1 VPILEWTG
9 FFIAFSGLRVVAD
22 EAVYSDETFH
32 LCLLWAQVWGV
43 KRLSHLNDHP
53 AEEWALPLDAPR
65 RPDYDTM
72 QGYLA
77 EVLARD
83 GSQDTE
89 HPDQVWEGG
98 LIDTAQVETLKQWA
112 AAGLFRGWIWYLD
125 SHTVEYTG
133 HASIGRTRHGT
144 KHTSVRGVVEYCL
157 FNWAPALST
166 YRPAG
171 SKLHQVIPELVTK
184 ANRHLPAD
192 CQVRILAFDKEGYD
206 ATLLNWFDQEGMIP
220 ITWLKATTPNLRALA
235 AVPEEEFIDLPE
247 PLIVGKAGKEHQ
259 VVRLAETILDIP
271 DHRPVRTVVLE
282 TDQGR
287 RFGIITHAWQP
298 EEGDLH
304 DWRVMTTVAVLEA
317 MRLKQ
322 QAENYYKVKRHEL
335 AGDAIPTHQ
344 VHTVTL
350 AEEYDLNKGRSLL
363 RRAQRQV
370 VEYEAVMER
379 YRAALEIGELSKQ
392 EYHTLHQRAARLHA
406 QNLARVAERTV
417 ELKQVA
423 VDAATGRAQRTYQ
436 VKRLDVRK
444 ITLLNLY
451 EAHAYVILK
460 LLAEEM
466 GLDGM
471 GPERLRREV
480 LAFGN
485 RPAAT
490 GDDGVCRANSTS
502 ESSVGLRVVMPSPGR
517 LPGNVQPGWG
527 AIPPEVQLVRFRTHV
542 RQK

>member
-1 VPILEWTG
+1 MYN
-9 FFIAFSGLRVVAD
+9 D
-22 EAVYSDETFH
+22 KTFQ
-32 LCLLWAQVWGV
+32 LCLFWAQVWGV

-65 RPDYDTM
+65 RPDYDTV

-77 EVLARD
+77 EVLTQD

-89 HPDQVWEGG
+89 HPDQVREGG

-112 AAGLFRGWIWYLD
+112 AAGLFRGRVWYLD
-125 SHTVEYTG
+125 SHTVEYSG
-133 HASIGRTRHGT
+133 DESIGRTRHGT

-166 YRPAG
+166 YQPAG
-171 SKLHQVIPELVTK
+171 SKLHQVIPQLVTK

-192 CQVRILAFDKEGYD
+192 GQVRIVAFDKEGYD
-206 ATLLNWFDQEGMIP
+206 ATLLRWFDEQEVIP
-220 ITWLKATTPNLRALA
+220 VTWLKATAPNQRDLT
-235 AVPEEEFIDLPE
+235 AVPEEEFVDLPK
-247 PLIVGKAGKEHQ
+247 PLTMGKADQEHQ
-259 VVRLAETILDIP
+259 VVRLAETTVSIP

-287 RFGIITHAWQP
+287 RFGILTHALRP
-298 EEGDLH
+298 GEGALD
-304 DWRVMTTVAVLEA
+304 DERVMTTIAVLEA

-322 QAENYYKVKRHEL
+322 QAENYYKTKRHEL

-350 AEEYDLNKGRSLL
+350 TEEYELGKGRSLL

-370 VEYEAVMER
+370 IKYEAAMER
-379 YRAALEIGELSKQ
+379 YRADLEAGELSRQ
-392 EYHTLHQRAARLHA
+392 EYHALYQRASHLHNQSVLRLA
-406 QNLARVAERTV
+406 QRTAEL
-417 ELKQVA
+417 EQVT
-423 VDAATGRAQRTYQ
+423 VDAVTGQAQRTYQ

-444 ITLLNLY
+444 MTLLNLY
-451 EAHAYVILK
+451 KAHAYVTLK

-466 GLDGM
+466 GLGGM

-480 LAFGN
+480 LAFGD
-485 RPAAT
+485 RVEIDPQRRVMTVYARRIP
-490 GDDGVCRANSTS
+490 RARARRAY
-502 ESSVGLRVVMPSPGR
+502 EWLCYR
-517 LPGNVQPGWG
+517 LADHLTTFSRDMVPYRLEFSW
-527 AIPPEVQLVRFRTHV
+527 
-542 RQK
+542 